1 MKDIVSSFNL
11 SAIHKSS
18 AIVSVD
24 RLAWLNKQHIRAGLA
39 PIEGVGGGSSAMH
52 AKARKLL
59 MDVYGPK
66 LTSTEAVAAISL
78 VRCRLNVLA
87 DVVSES
93 RFLFEEPVLQLP
105 LPSSASEI
113 VRQFA
118 LALHSAAES
127 MSTNHDLQMSPKIVE
142 NCFASADATATAA
155 AIAAVRSA
163 STLKPSQL
171 FPPIRLV
178 LTVPFTSFPFLF
190 SIKTPFFIIFF
201 IHRHLT
207 YLCRRVI
214 LRAFLSQTLFQVSD
228 CSAHYDVCMLP
239 CFPNEDAYIFFASA
253 VVGDR

>member
-39 PIEGVGGGSSAMH
+39 PIEGGGGGSSAMH
-52 AKARKLL
+52 AKAQKML

-78 VRCRLNVLA
+78 VRSRLNLLA

-105 LPSSASEI
+105 LPSSVSEI
-113 VRQFA
+113 VKQFA
-118 LALHSAAES
+118 SALYAAAES
-127 MSTNHDLQMSPKIVE
+127 MSTNRDAQVSPNNVE
-142 NCFASADATATAA
+142 SCFASVDATATAA

-163 STLKPSQL
+163 TTLKPSQL

-178 LTVPFTSFPFLF
+178 LTVPFNSFPFLF
-190 SIKTPFFIIFF
+190 SIKTPFLFLFSIL
-201 IHRHLT
+201 RHLT

-214 LRAFLSQTLFQVSD
+214 VRVFLSLTLFQVLD
-228 CSAHYDVCMLP
+228 FSAHYDVCRLP
-239 CFPNEDAYIFFASA
+239 CFPNE
-253 VVGDR
+253 

>member
-39 PIEGVGGGSSAMH
+39 PIEGGGEGSSAMH
-52 AKARKLL
+52 AKAQKML

-66 LTSTEAVAAISL
+66 LTSTEAAAAISL
-78 VRCRLNVLA
+78 VRSRLNLLA

-105 LPSSASEI
+105 LPSSVSEI
-113 VRQFA
+113 VKQFA
-118 LALHSAAES
+118 SALYAAAES
-127 MSTNHDLQMSPKIVE
+127 MSTNHDTQVSPNIVE
-142 NCFASADATATAA
+142 NCFASVDATATAA

-163 STLKPSQL
+163 TTLKPSQL

-190 SIKTPFFIIFF
+190 SIKTPLLFFFSIL
-201 IHRHLT
+201 RHLT

-214 LRAFLSQTLFQVSD
+214 VRVFLSLTLFQVLD
-228 CSAHYDVCMLP
+228 FSAHYDVCRLP
-239 CFPNEDAYIFFASA
+239 CFPNE
-253 VVGDR
+253 